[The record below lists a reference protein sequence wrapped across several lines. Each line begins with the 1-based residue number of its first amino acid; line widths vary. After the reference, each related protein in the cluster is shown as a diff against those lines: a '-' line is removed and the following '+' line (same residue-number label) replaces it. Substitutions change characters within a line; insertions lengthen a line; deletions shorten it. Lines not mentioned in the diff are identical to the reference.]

1 MLTLI
6 LTRACFQKRGF
17 KNQLMISLD
26 NFKFR
31 EALKDLMN
39 IARLGNKY
47 LADNEP
53 WKIKNDNPKRVEEI
67 LYVSFIIVS
76 YLAVISEPF
85 IPFTSKKLKDM
96 IGLKEVHW
104 KDLDNLK
111 DHIDFDFK
119 INNKEMLFRRIED
132 SEIEFQKSKL
142 NKGIN

>member
-1 MLTLI
+1 
-6 LTRACFQKRGF
+6 
-17 KNQLMISLD
+17 MISLD

-67 LYVSFIIVS
+67 LNVSFIIVA

-96 IGLKEVHW
+96 IGLKEVNW
-104 KDLDNLK
+104 KYLDNLR
-111 DHIDFDFK
+111 DHIDFNFK

-132 SEIEFQKSKL
+132 SEIELQKSKL
-142 NKGIN
+142 FK